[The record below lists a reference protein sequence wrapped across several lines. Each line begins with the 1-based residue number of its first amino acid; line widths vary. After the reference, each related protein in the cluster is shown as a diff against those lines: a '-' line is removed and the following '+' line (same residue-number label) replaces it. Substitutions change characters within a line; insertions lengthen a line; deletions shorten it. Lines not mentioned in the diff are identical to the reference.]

1 MGEST
6 TASVTTEPAPTI
18 IDTTGQ
24 SLTSTSFIM
33 PATDKL
39 EEDED
44 TEVNLQN

>member
-6 TASVTTEPAPTI
+6 ATSVNPESAPMT

-44 TEVNLQN
+44 AEADAQN